1 MPAVGSKLAGL
12 AVAGAI
18 LCLADVSLA
27 QTSEY
32 EVKAAFLYN
41 FARFVDW
48 PGRAQGVV
56 TLCLLTGD
64 PFGGD
69 IDIITGKPVGG
80 ARLLVRRIEVDQ
92 TAGCQMVFIP
102 ASQAGRFAHLLD
114 GLKGRPV
121 LTVGD
126 APGFAERGAVINF
139 YLEQNKVRFEI
150 NIDAARRTGL
160 PISSQLLR
168 LARITHDRTGSN
180 G

>member
-1 MPAVGSKLAGL
+1 MGRRGAKMVRA
-12 AVAGAI
+12 AIAWAI
-18 LCLADVSLA
+18 LCLAA
-27 QTSEY
+27 APAIAEMREY

-48 PGRAQGVV
+48 PGGAAGI
-56 TLCLLTGD
+56 TLCLLNGD

-69 IDIITGKPVGG
+69 IDIIAGKPVGVS
-80 ARLLVRRIEVDQ
+80 RLQVRRIDAEQ
-92 TAGCQMVFIP
+92 AGGCQIVFIP
-102 ASQAGRFAHLLD
+102 ASQAGRLGRVLEQVRS
-114 GLKGRPV
+114 RPV

-126 APGFAERGAVINF
+126 AAGLAERGAVINF

-168 LARITHDRTGSN
+168 LARITHDRTDSHG
-180 G
+180 

>member
-1 MPAVGSKLAGL
+1 MGRRGAKMVRTAI
-12 AVAGAI
+12 AWAI
-18 LCLADVSLA
+18 LCLAAEPAIA
-27 QTSEY
+27 QMREY

-48 PGRAQGVV
+48 PAGGGV
-56 TLCLLTGD
+56 TLCLLGGD

-69 IDIITGKPVGG
+69 IDIVAGKPVGTS
-80 ARLLVRRIEVDQ
+80 RLQVRRIEGEQ
-92 TAGCQMVFIP
+92 TDGCQIVFVP
-102 ASQAGRFAHLLD
+102 ASQAGRLARVLD

-126 APGFAERGAVINF
+126 AAGFAERGAVINF